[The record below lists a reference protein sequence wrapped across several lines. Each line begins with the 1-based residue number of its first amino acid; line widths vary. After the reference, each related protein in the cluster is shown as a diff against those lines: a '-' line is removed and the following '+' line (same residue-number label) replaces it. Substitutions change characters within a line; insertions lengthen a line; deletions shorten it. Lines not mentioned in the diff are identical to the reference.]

1 MHDYAAY
8 RRISADRRGAR
19 RYADNR
25 MLNVRRQEE
34 RVKAEVIK
42 ALIAATVFFV
52 PMATLAD
59 ERDADAKS
67 VDQGTT
73 AYVRDSVIT
82 SKVKARLAAEH
93 VTSLARIHVDADA
106 NGVVY
111 LSGTAQSQDAIDTAI
126 RLARDTEHVR
136 DVHSDLTVHQDD

>member
-1 MHDYAAY
+1 MKT
-8 RRISADRRGAR
+8 G
-19 RYADNR
+19 
-25 MLNVRRQEE
+25 
-34 RVKAEVIK
+34 VIK
-42 ALIAATVFFV
+42 ALIAAAVLCSPLV
-52 PMATLAD
+52 VLAD

-73 AYVRDSVIT
+73 AYVRDSIIT
-82 SKVKARLAAEH
+82 TKVKARLAAEH
-93 VTSLARIHVDADA
+93 LTSLARIHVDTDA

-111 LSGTAQSQDAIDTAI
+111 LSGTAQSQDAIDIAI